1 MVRRLEQITGWE
13 KIANTW
19 QKISRVRNDLAHCG
33 MREIRK
39 DAKTLENNVL
49 AIPGELENVYQEL
62 SKL

>member
-1 MVRRLEQITGWE
+1 
-13 KIANTW
+13 
-19 QKISRVRNDLAHCG
+19 